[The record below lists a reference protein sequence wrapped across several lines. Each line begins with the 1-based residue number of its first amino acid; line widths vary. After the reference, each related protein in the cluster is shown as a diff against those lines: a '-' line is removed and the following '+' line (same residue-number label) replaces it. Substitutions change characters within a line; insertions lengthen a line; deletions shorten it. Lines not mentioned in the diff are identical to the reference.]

1 MKAIACFLTTVVS
14 LASCRAADYPR
25 EPDAAWMRTVAR
37 QALAQGDAERGLMV
51 FASSGTAC
59 VSCHRIGRH
68 GGTVGPDL
76 SRIGTLRKPEE
87 LVESIV
93 WPALRVAPEYQTLM
107 LVTADG
113 LTMKGYPTE
122 SEPGHVGLRDP
133 STGRITQ
140 VPEAEIE
147 ERISSGTLMPA
158 ALSTTL
164 SRQNLLDVVRL
175 LSSLG
180 QKDAPDAELIDVV
193 LSHAVGHAPATFDWT
208 KQPLHPEWHPHHRH
222 VVNRDRIYDF
232 YSKQARHFAA
242 RKYCSPLLAPFPGLD
257 GGALGHW
264 GNQNEDTWANHDWNQ
279 SDHGRLLSGVTRGPD
294 LCVPRGICVRLGDHR
309 EVSACFDP
317 DTLTWVAAWTGG
329 FVGLSAVRHGFMD
342 GLTIQG
348 ELLPLPE
355 QQSPPKPFRYL
366 GYYRHGPRV
375 AFAWR
380 VGETDYLDVPWA
392 ENGRFTHI
400 VAPAASHPLRH
411 LTEPGPLQWP
421 QTFTTEVTS
430 TSAGPFVIDTI
441 RLPVDNPWKVPVYP
455 GDHDFLPD
463 GSLMIC
469 TMQGDV
475 WHATGLPENGSGT
488 VRWKRFASGL
498 HQALGLIIDEDGIFV
513 LCRDQIVCLHDLNQ
527 DGEADFYECFSN
539 AFESSPAGHDFICGL
554 QRDPQKRFYTASG
567 AQGLVRISADGQTA
581 EVLAVGFR
589 NPDGLGLCAD
599 GTVTVPCSEGNW
611 TPASQICAVRPD
623 RSVQTTVGGGRIGGY
638 RPPHFGYQG
647 VPGQAAPDLPLV
659 YLPRGLDNSSGGQCE
674 VRSPLW
680 EPFNGQMIHT
690 SFGTGT
696 FFLLLKDEVRGQLQG
711 AVIPL
716 PGEFQSG
723 AHRARFSPHDGHLYV
738 SGMAGWGTYTPYPG
752 CLHRVRRTTDP
763 LRVPVS
769 FHVHENGILLEFPVP
784 LHRSVAEDP
793 NRHFAQCWNYRFS
806 PAYGSQE
813 YSTRHQGV
821 AGHDVLAIRRAFVDE
836 SGRRLFLEIPD
847 LQPVSQ
853 LHLHVSGF
861 ENDPTDLF
869 LTIHELD
876 SPYTRFPGYEA
887 VQKDIRPH
895 PILADMAILRD
906 RVDNPFRKEI
916 ESARPVTLN
925 TASNL
930 SFATRTLR
938 VRAGEAIR
946 LTLNNPD
953 VVPHNW
959 ALLRPGT
966 LSSVG
971 RLANQLVS
979 DPAGWARH
987 YIPQTDDVLAWTDI
1001 VPPKK
1006 SFTIWF
1012 RAPAKPGTYPFLCT
1026 FPGHWMVMNGEMIVE

>member
-1 MKAIACFLTTVVS
+1 
-14 LASCRAADYPR
+14 
-25 EPDAAWMRTVAR
+25 
-37 QALAQGDAERGLMV
+37 
-51 FASSGTAC
+51 
-59 VSCHRIGRH
+59 
-68 GGTVGPDL
+68 
-76 SRIGTLRKPEE
+76 
-87 LVESIV
+87 
-93 WPALRVAPEYQTLM
+93 
-107 LVTADG
+107 
-113 LTMKGYPTE
+113 
-122 SEPGHVGLRDP
+122 
-133 STGRITQ
+133 
-140 VPEAEIE
+140 
-147 ERISSGTLMPA
+147 
-158 ALSTTL
+158 
-164 SRQNLLDVVRL
+164 
-175 LSSLG
+175 
-180 QKDAPDAELIDVV
+180 
-193 LSHAVGHAPATFDWT
+193 
-208 KQPLHPEWHPHHRH
+208 
-222 VVNRDRIYDF
+222 
-232 YSKQARHFAA
+232 
-242 RKYCSPLLAPFPGLD
+242 
-257 GGALGHW
+257 
-264 GNQNEDTWANHDWNQ
+264 
-279 SDHGRLLSGVTRGPD
+279 
-294 LCVPRGICVRLGDHR
+294 
-309 EVSACFDP
+309 
-317 DTLTWVAAWTGG
+317 
-329 FVGLSAVRHGFMD
+329 
-342 GLTIQG
+342 
-348 ELLPLPE
+348 
-355 QQSPPKPFRYL
+355 
-366 GYYRHGPRV
+366 
-375 AFAWR
+375 
-380 VGETDYLDVPWA
+380 
-392 ENGRFTHI
+392 
-400 VAPAASHPLRH
+400 
-411 LTEPGPLQWP
+411 
-421 QTFTTEVTS
+421 
-430 TSAGPFVIDTI
+430 
-441 RLPVDNPWKVPVYP
+441 
-455 GDHDFLPD
+455 
-463 GSLMIC
+463 
-469 TMQGDV
+469 
-475 WHATGLPENGSGT
+475 
-488 VRWKRFASGL
+488 
-498 HQALGLIIDEDGIFV
+498 
-513 LCRDQIVCLHDLNQ
+513 
-527 DGEADFYECFSN
+527 
-539 AFESSPAGHDFICGL
+539 
-554 QRDPQKRFYTASG
+554 
-567 AQGLVRISADGQTA
+567 
-581 EVLAVGFR
+581 
-589 NPDGLGLCAD
+589 
-599 GTVTVPCSEGNW
+599 
-611 TPASQICAVRPD
+611 
-623 RSVQTTVGGGRIGGY
+623 
-638 RPPHFGYQG
+638 
-647 VPGQAAPDLPLV
+647 
-659 YLPRGLDNSSGGQCE
+659 
-674 VRSPLW
+674 
-680 EPFNGQMIHT
+680 MIHT

-752 CLHRVRRTTDP
+752 CLHRVRRTADP

-1012 RAPAKPGTYPFLCT
+1012 RVPTEPGTYPFLCT